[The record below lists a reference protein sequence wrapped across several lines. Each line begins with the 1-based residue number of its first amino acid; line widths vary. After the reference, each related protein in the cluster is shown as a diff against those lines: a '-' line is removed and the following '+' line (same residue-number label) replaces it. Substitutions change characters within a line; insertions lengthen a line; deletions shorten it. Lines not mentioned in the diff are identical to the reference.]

1 MKGQRE
7 QREDRKPDRTG
18 EGLHRAARSLN
29 PSHGRQTQIII
40 VTFLTTLQLDDATK
54 LCKPQQ

>member
-18 EGLHRAARSLN
+18 EGLHRAALSLN

-40 VTFLTTLQLDDATK
+40 VTF
-54 LCKPQQ
+54 